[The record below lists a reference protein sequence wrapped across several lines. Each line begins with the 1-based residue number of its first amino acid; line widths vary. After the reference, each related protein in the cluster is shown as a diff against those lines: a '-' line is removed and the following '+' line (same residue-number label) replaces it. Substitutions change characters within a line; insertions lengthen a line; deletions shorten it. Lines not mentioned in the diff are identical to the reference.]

1 MKDVNKKVR
10 EENSSAV
17 VTNPGDQM
25 VNFPYQQ
32 VHKMN
37 EQLTLFM
44 VFFYFLNESIALLL
58 IVEYS
63 ASFFQIC

>member
-1 MKDVNKKVR
+1 MKDVNKKVVR

-58 IVEYS
+58 I
-63 ASFFQIC
+63 

>member
-1 MKDVNKKVR
+1 MKDANKKVR

-58 IVEYS
+58 I
-63 ASFFQIC
+63 